1 MKNMQFSQ
9 LDARK
14 MFECLKHLSEK
25 VERNDDGSL
34 RVVSLSVTTTHL
46 GTDEVRMID
55 SAISDCELT
64 SHLLIGSECPQC
76 KEHYFE
82 FPALSRRDN
91 ETEICPTCGTLEALD
106 DIVGAGV
113 TIPKG

>member
-1 MKNMQFSQ
+1 MKNMKFSQ

-14 MFECLKHLSEK
+14 MFECLNHLS
-25 VERNDDGSL
+25 RITD
-34 RVVSLSVTTTHL
+34 L
-46 GTDEVRMID
+46 GTYEVNMIQE
-55 SAISDCELT
+55 AIDHANLT

-76 KEHYFE
+76 NEHYFE

>member
-1 MKNMQFSQ
+1 MKNMKFSQ

-14 MFECLKHLSEK
+14 MFECLNHLLEM

-34 RVVSLSVTTTHL
+34 RVEALSVTTTHL
-46 GTDEVRMID
+46 GTDDVKMIED
-55 SAISDCELT
+55 AIGHAELT
-64 SHLLIGSECPQC
+64 SHLLCGSECPQC
-76 KEHYFE
+76 NEHYYG